1 MIRLLIVSIFIFTA
15 CKSKVVQYPVDYDKD
30 EFMQFSQ
37 DRNKQILDEDNELI
51 QNYIDSTGV
60 NYSKTNFGFWISN
73 SAKYTETMAK
83 NGDYVKYQYEVLDF
97 DNNVVYSQKELGIN
111 DAVLGKEDLPR
122 GLHVTLQLIEKGDS
136 ATALYPSFLAYG
148 GYGDR
153 DKIGGNAPL
162 IFKVKILDIKKIN
175 KTKS

>member
-1 MIRLLIVSIFIFTA
+1 MIRFLLILAILFSA
-15 CKSKVVQYPVDYDKD
+15 CKSKVTQYPVNYDEDK
-30 EFMQFSQ
+30 FMKFSQ

-51 QNYIDSTGV
+51 ENYIDSIGIEF
-60 NYSKTNFGFWISN
+60 NRTNFGFWISN
-73 SAKYTETMAK
+73 SAVSTETMAK
-83 NGDYVKYQYEVLDF
+83 SGDYVKYEYEITDF
-97 DNNVVYSQKELGIN
+97 ANNVVYSKEELGVR

-153 DKIGGNAPL
+153 KKIGGNEPL
-162 IFKVKILDIKKIN
+162 IFKVKILDIKKN
-175 KTKS
+175 SK